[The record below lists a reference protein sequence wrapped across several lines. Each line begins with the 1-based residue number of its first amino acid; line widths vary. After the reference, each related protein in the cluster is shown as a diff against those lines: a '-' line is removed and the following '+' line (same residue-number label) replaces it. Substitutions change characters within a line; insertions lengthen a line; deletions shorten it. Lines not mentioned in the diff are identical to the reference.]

1 MRKHRTILIAGPTAS
16 GKSALALALAQ
27 QLGGTVIN
35 ADSMQVYRELAIL
48 TARPTPEDERLAPH
62 ALYGHVPASEPYSA
76 GRYVA
81 EAEAAI
87 GNACAAGRAAIV
99 VGGTGL
105 YFKALL
111 EGLSPV
117 PPIPEAVR
125 ARWRGEAAR
134 LGSPALHGVLRDRDP
149 GMAERLAPG
158 DRQRVVRALEV
169 LDATGTSLAEWQA
182 RAASPVLC
190 REETVCLVLAPP
202 RTELAR
208 RAEERLAAMI
218 RLGALEEV
226 RALLAPGLAN
236 DLPAMRALGVPALSA
251 HLRGEKTLEEAIA
264 LTALETRQY
273 IKRQLTWLRG
283 QMRDW
288 HWLDA
293 TTLARAKE
301 GDLAFIEG

>member
-1 MRKHRTILIAGPTAS
+1 MPTHRTILIAGPTAS
-16 GKSALALALAQ
+16 GKSALALALAR
-27 QLGGTVIN
+27 QLNGTVIN

-62 ALYGHVPASEPYSA
+62 ALYGHIPASVPYSA

-81 EAEAAI
+81 EAAAAI
-87 GNACAAGRAAIV
+87 REAHAAGRIAIV

-105 YFKALL
+105 YFKGLL

-125 ARWRGEAAR
+125 AHWRGEAER

-158 DRQRVVRALEV
+158 DRQRIVRALEV

-182 RAASPVLC
+182 RAASPLLC
-190 REETVCLVLAPP
+190 RTTTICLVLAPP
-202 RTELAR
+202 RAELAC
-208 RAEERLAAMI
+208 RAEQRLADMI
-218 RLGALEEV
+218 RDGALDEV
-226 RALLAPGLAN
+226 RQLLSLGLPD

-251 HLRGEKTLEEAIA
+251 HIRGEKTLEEAIA
-264 LTALETRQY
+264 LTAIETRQY
-273 IKRQLTWLRG
+273 IKRQLTWARG
-283 QMRDW
+283 QMGDW
-288 HWLDA
+288 HWLNA
-293 TTLARAKE
+293 ATLARAKE

>member
-1 MRKHRTILIAGPTAS
+1 
-16 GKSALALALAQ
+16 
-27 QLGGTVIN
+27 
-35 ADSMQVYRELAIL
+35 
-48 TARPTPEDERLAPH
+48 
-62 ALYGHVPASEPYSA
+62 
-76 GRYVA
+76 
-81 EAEAAI
+81 
-87 GNACAAGRAAIV
+87 
-99 VGGTGL
+99 
-105 YFKALL
+105 
-111 EGLSPV
+111 
-117 PPIPEAVR
+117 
-125 ARWRGEAAR
+125 
-134 LGSPALHGVLRDRDP
+134 
-149 GMAERLAPG
+149 
-158 DRQRVVRALEV
+158 
-169 LDATGTSLAEWQA
+169 
-182 RAASPVLC
+182 
-190 REETVCLVLAPP
+190 
-202 RTELAR
+202 
-208 RAEERLAAMI
+208 MI